1 MRERREGSS
10 TRNRFMQ
17 QRDLI
22 DMLREVYQDQE
33 PPRPADFEIPPLDD
47 DDEDPFGFNAPMDR

>member
-1 MRERREGSS
+1 
-10 TRNRFMQ
+10 MQ

-47 DDEDPFGFNAPMDR
+47 DEDDPFGFNAPRDR